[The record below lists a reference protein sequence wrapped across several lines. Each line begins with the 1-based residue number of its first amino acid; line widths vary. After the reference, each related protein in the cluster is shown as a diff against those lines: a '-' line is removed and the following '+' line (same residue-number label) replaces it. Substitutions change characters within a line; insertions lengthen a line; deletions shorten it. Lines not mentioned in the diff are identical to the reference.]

1 MTNRVLE
8 ILKQKFHPN
17 EYEAEQ
23 KAKQET
29 ADKLHAERLEFIKNF
44 KSLLKSKEQDAVNKV
59 ELDSTTKRPL
69 FKDQSTKAQEQ
80 IIAGGL
86 RQFFD

>member
-1 MTNRVLE
+1 MSVMSILTSKYHPE
-8 ILKQKFHPN
+8 IFKK
-17 EYEAEQ
+17 EKEA
-23 KAKQET
+23 
-29 ADKLHAERLEFIKNF
+29 ADKLHAERLEFINKF
-44 KSLLKSKEQDAVNKV
+44 KSLLKSKEHDVSKV
-59 ELDSTTKRPL
+59 DIESTTKRPL

>member
-23 KAKQET
+23 KTKQEA
-29 ADKLHAERLEFIKNF
+29 ADKLHAERLEAI
-44 KSLLKSKEQDAVNKV
+44 QA
-59 ELDSTTKRPL
+59 
-69 FKDQSTKAQEQ
+69 FKDEAKRLGVEH
-80 IIAGGL
+80 L
-86 RQFFD
+86 LYKN

>member
-29 ADKLHAERLEFIKNF
+29 ADALHKERLEFIEGF
-44 KSLLKSKEQDAVNKV
+44 KALLASHKANK
-59 ELDSTTKRPL
+59 
-69 FKDQSTKAQEQ
+69 
-80 IIAGGL
+80 
-86 RQFFD
+86 